1 VAARLMGTVR
11 PHINASFLHQR
22 IVAIAFCTTI
32 ALSLS
37 ISIDHSGAHHRMNS
51 TEGVNWVIS
60 WTPNF
65 EQTVTFFRDVLGL
78 PITAEGVPVTATQFA
93 RYAPFT
99 LLIGGVLESVE
110 PTADVRQRYTAPIV
124 SFTVDDVAQA
134 RQQLEERQVIFVAP
148 IVRTSDGWG
157 WTYFRAPDGNGYQLQ
172 GRYACRSRCTDD
184 RSRLWAL
191 ASACRDTPGHGY
203 GRNGVRIDYLKRQDG
218 HVE

>member
-1 VAARLMGTVR
+1 
-11 PHINASFLHQR
+11 
-22 IVAIAFCTTI
+22 
-32 ALSLS
+32 
-37 ISIDHSGAHHRMNS
+37 MNS

-134 RQQLEERQVIFVAP
+134 RQQLGA
-148 IVRTSDGWG
+148 TAG
-157 WTYFRAPDGNGYQLQ
+157 
-172 GRYACRSRCTDD
+172 
-184 RSRLWAL
+184 
-191 ASACRDTPGHGY
+191 
-203 GRNGVRIDYLKRQDG
+203 DG
-218 HVE
+218 HTFAPQMAMGTNFRVGMRAVRDAPMTAPGCGHLLQLAEIHPVMVTDETVYE